1 MWLFVGKVRRGAKR
15 VMRLPT
21 NDSAPDSP
29 DETNLE
35 QGKPGARQ
43 GALADAG
50 PANESGIKQT
60 DGLPVSIPVDPPRGA
75 SHDALTVDP
84 LAPSLSLPVRKHTFI
99 LNTED
104 LLKVSPT
111 SAQSMKAKAQENNG
125 VAEHPGNL
133 QIENDMFDW
142 GADIKMSF
150 VESPKA
156 PHELDLTSTVF
167 KNKFEDE
174 IEASDDADDGTE
186 KQIIVRPREYSVP
199 IKIGGNSR
207 AGWSTIPGTIGCE
220 QGLRKLNQ
228 DSYFALAPFSGSSRE
243 IFVAVFDGHG
253 AEGRKVSQFV
263 RNSLPAEII
272 ERYKTRKAE
281 RLATKPSDGEKIE
294 IYDAELRKAAL
305 KHAFIQAESR
315 LRDIA
320 TGIDHQFSGT
330 TGVGVWLVGQ
340 LAYAACTGDSRAII
354 GRKPLQALSPK
365 TPRGWRGPPA
375 ILAVSMTCDQKPT
388 RPDERKRVR
397 AAGGRITR
405 WKKNVGPLRVWLPD
419 DWIPGL
425 AMTRSI
431 GDTILTEFGVTPEPE
446 VTVTGLGPLDSFIV
460 LASDGVW
467 EFMTSDEVALFVW
480 KERNSG
486 TTPSVAASRLV
497 SEAVRRWGQ
506 HEVMV
511 DDITAVVL
519 FIDFETQGSEAPD
532 QPHLVMD
539 DGTLMPLDIRN
550 NENKG
555 FT

>member
-21 NDSAPDSP
+21 NDAAPDSL
-29 DETNLE
+29 DERNTEEDKTSVRRGAIVGVEAESEGGTNN
-35 QGKPGARQ
+35 P
-43 GALADAG
+43 
-50 PANESGIKQT
+50 
-60 DGLPVSIPVDPPRGA
+60 DGLPASLPIDLQLGTSYDALSVDPGA
-75 SHDALTVDP
+75 P
-84 LAPSLSLPVRKHTFI
+84 LSLPVRKHTFI

-104 LLKVSPT
+104 LIKVSPT
-111 SAQSMKAKAQENNG
+111 SAKSVEAKAEDKVG
-125 VAEHPGNL
+125 SAEHPCNL
-133 QIENDMFDW
+133 QMENDVWDW
-142 GADIKMSF
+142 GGDIKMTS

-156 PHELDLTSTVF
+156 PHELDLTPTVF
-167 KNKFEDE
+167 KNEFEDE
-174 IEASDDADDGTE
+174 IKARDNADDGTE
-186 KQIIVRPREYSVP
+186 KQIIVRTRDLTVP
-199 IKIGGNSR
+199 VKIGGNSR
-207 AGWSTIPGTIGCE
+207 AGWSTVPGTTGCE
-220 QGLRKLNQ
+220 EGVRKLNQ

-263 RNSLPAEII
+263 RNTLPAEII

-281 RLATKPSDGEKIE
+281 RLAMKSSEGEKIE

-305 KHAFIQAESR
+305 KQAFIQAESR

-320 TGIDHQFSGT
+320 SGIDHQFSGT
-330 TGVGVWLVGQ
+330 TGVGVWIVGQ

-354 GRKPLQALSPK
+354 GRKPAQALSPK
-365 TPRGWRGPPA
+365 SPRGWRSPPA

-467 EFMTSDEVALFVW
+467 EFMNSDEVAIFVW

-519 FIDFETQGSEAPD
+519 FLDFETQGLEAPD

-539 DGTLMPLDIRN
+539 DGTLTPLEIRN
-550 NENKG
+550 NEGK
-555 FT
+555 